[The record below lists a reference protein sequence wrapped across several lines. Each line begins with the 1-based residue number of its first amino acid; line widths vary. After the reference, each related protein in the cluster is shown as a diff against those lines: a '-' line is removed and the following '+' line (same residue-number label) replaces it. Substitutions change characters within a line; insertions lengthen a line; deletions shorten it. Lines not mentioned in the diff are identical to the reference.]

1 MKSRKLISALLVLA
15 VAGSA
20 ATAVGLAACK
30 KSGGKGGRTIYVA
43 ANGTEDGKGTKSS
56 PREIASTLSDTTLQ
70 PGDTIVLKEG
80 VYNLSSRTWI
90 NASGEYNK
98 YITFKCEDPSK
109 ETVLSF
115 YDMPFASTARGVQ
128 IYGNYIHWDGI
139 DIRGAGDNGMY
150 IGGSYNIVENCKFY
164 DNRDT
169 GLQLGRS
176 YSPDT
181 ANGQHLEFDDIN
193 YWPSYNLIKNCTSYN
208 NYDNETYGENADG
221 FAAKLTVGYGNVF
234 DGCIAYR
241 NSDDGWDL
249 FAKTDSG
256 NIGEV
261 IMYNCVAFE
270 NGFIMETQESFNKKF
285 TAFNPGKREEDDKK
299 YTTRDGDGNGFKLGG
314 SIMEGEVYLENCLS
328 FNNRMHGV
336 TDNSNPGVITVSGVT
351 AYNNGANVDRT
362 GVIAY
367 TGNGVDEGS
376 ANIDLARWS
385 YSYNHV
391 ANVLSVNNG
400 NTMISKDAYRGT
412 IENCTFQS
420 MDDNTKQFH
429 SFKVEGQAEYNS
441 KTGDRGERISSTAA
455 TSLFKELPT
464 NNLGFDVEL
473 HTKWRNADG
482 SVNLGDLFALV
493 NAEGTQGSKLNLS
506 SWDAYPHY
514 EMHDLTKCKS
524 ADDATAQAIID
535 MAYLPIRVEACYQN
549 FDVVTKI
556 KNVNINWTSS
566 NPDIINITDVKGT
579 SNSKHEDLKV
589 EVNRPVDKDTVVTM
603 TASVT
608 VGAVTK
614 IKTFDVN
621 VKKNTFRI
629 GDFVI
634 GGSVMNEGSS
644 IIEDKGENPYSF
656 RVTKPQIVND
666 TSNSKVFIDAQ
677 YYTRD
682 FSMEYAT
689 YSAPNTFKKDVDW
702 DATKAGIWRITE
714 TITLENV
721 ELAKSVD
728 GSTTAPK
735 AVELMY
741 YIYIADAGAA
751 NDFSGDSSLAVNRY
765 GYTLTGAFVSP
776 TGYIYSV
783 SLPASEAAPANVAAI
798 KANPDVSK
806 QAFRATNTTFQ
817 FNQAN
822 TADYNVYY
830 FLESLDGAQQ
840 SSIYTKSVQT
850 QSITNKASFEAM
862 LANNNTSTVY
872 LLADDIDMG
881 GAEINV
887 SDNPFVGVFNGNG
900 HKISNFK
907 VTKSTATKGF
917 GVFPFVKGGSIIN
930 VNFENGYIRDN
941 GSSERTG
948 IIGQLEGGY
957 VYNVKIHNLDVNID
971 YFVAGTQYGAD
982 DAIADGLEGTIVDGF
997 RVVGSDRFD
1006 KDGDKVDADGY
1017 KLDKNGNKI
1026 PKRVSAR
1033 VGGLVGQVFANSG
1046 YKTTT
1051 NYIER
1056 ISVTCDKDEGGNYL
1070 HSIRGDQRVGAI
1082 VGYIQCGGAESWT
1095 KTYIT
1100 DCYVDAL
1107 IESNTYGA
1115 GIVGRSDDRNKND
1128 LLEIARCFFV
1138 GTNYTQKYCG
1148 GILGGFSGSGKLFIM
1163 SCVGYGKLYYTDEPY
1178 QVLSCEKNCSNMVGY
1193 YASNG
1198 DATVRNCFAAFTE
1211 HNAGYSVMPFG
1222 YQDEEG
1228 NIFTGITNKDFWLTY
1243 LTEYDSKLCESSTV
1257 WDFENVWELV
1267 DDEYPGLVTAPY
1279 ARLK

>member
-1 MKSRKLISALLVLA
+1 MKSRKIISALLVLA

-20 ATAVGLAACK
+20 ATAVGLSACK
-30 KSGGKGGRTIYVA
+30 KNGNGGSGRTIYVA
-43 ANGTEDGKGTKSS
+43 VNGTEDGAGTASS
-56 PREIASTLSDTTLQ
+56 PREISSTLRDDTLR
-70 PGDTIVLKEG
+70 PGDTIILKEG
-80 VYNLSSRTWI
+80 VYNLSQRTMVI
-90 NASGEYNK
+90 ASGEYNK
-98 YITFKCEDPSK
+98 YITFKCEDPTK

-115 YDMPFASTARGVQ
+115 YDMAFASTNRGVQ

-181 ANGQHLEFDDIN
+181 TNNQYLEYNDIN

-234 DGCIAYR
+234 DGCVAYR

-270 NGFIMETQESFNKKF
+270 NGFIMETQESFNNKF
-285 TAFNPGKREEDDKK
+285 PAFNPGKKEEDTLK

-314 SIMEGEVYLENCLS
+314 SIMEGEVYLSNCLS

-336 TDNSNPGVITVSGVT
+336 TDNSNPGVITVDGVT
-351 AYNNGANVDRT
+351 AYNNGANVDRS
-362 GVIAY
+362 GIIAY

-420 MDDNTKQFH
+420 QDDTTKQFISH
-429 SFKVEGQAEYNS
+429 KVEGQAEYNS
-441 KTGDRGERISSTAA
+441 KTGDRGTRVDSATAA
-455 TSLFKELPT
+455 SLFNELPT
-464 NNLGFDVEL
+464 NSLGFDTDL
-473 HTKWRNADG
+473 HKKWRNADG
-482 SVNLGDLFALV
+482 SLNLGDLFALT

-506 SWDAYPHY
+506 SWDQYPHY
-514 EMHDLTKCKS
+514 TMHDLTKCTS

-556 KNVNINWTSS
+556 MNVTINWTSS
-566 NPDIINITDVKGT
+566 NSDIINITDVKGT
-579 SNSKHEDLKV
+579 SNSKHEDVKV
-589 EVNRPVDKDTVVTM
+589 EVIRPVDNDTVVTM

-608 VGAVTK
+608 VGEVTK
-614 IKTFDVN
+614 VKTFDIN

-634 GGSVMNEGSS
+634 DNAVMFEGSS
-644 IIEDKGENPYSF
+644 IIEDKGDDAYSF
-656 RVTKPQIVND
+656 RVSKPQIIND
-666 TSNSKVFIDAQ
+666 TSDSKAFINSD

-689 YSAPNTFKKDVDW
+689 YAAPDSFVKDVAW
-702 DATKAGIWRITE
+702 DATKAGIWKITE
-714 TITLENV
+714 TITLNEDV

-728 GSTTAPK
+728 GSGKAPGV
-735 AVELMY
+735 VELTY
-741 YIYIADAGAA
+741 YIYIADAGAS
-751 NDFSGDSSLAVNRY
+751 NDFSGESTLAVNRY
-765 GYTLTGAFVSP
+765 GYTLSGAFVSP

-783 SLPASEAAPANVAAI
+783 SLPASEAAPANAAAI

-806 QAFRATNTTFQ
+806 QEFRATNTTFQ
-817 FNQAN
+817 FQQAN
-822 TADYNVYY
+822 AEDYNVYY

-840 SSIYTKSVQT
+840 SKVYSKSVKT
-850 QSITNKASFEAM
+850 HTITDKASFEAM
-862 LANNNTSTVY
+862 LASNNSSTVY
-872 LLADDIDMG
+872 LLANDIDMAG
-881 GAEINV
+881 QTVKV
-887 SDNPFVGVFNGNG
+887 SETPFVGVLNGNG
-900 HKISNFK
+900 HTISNFK
-907 VTKSTATKGF
+907 VTSTAATKGF
-917 GVFPFVKGGSIIN
+917 GLFQFVKGGSIIN
-930 VNFENGYIRDN
+930 INFENGYIRDN

-948 IIGQLEGGY
+948 IIGQMEGGY
-957 VYNVKIHNLDVNID
+957 IYNVKIHNLDVNAD
-971 YFVAGTQYGAD
+971 YFVAGTKYTANDTVDGTLD
-982 DAIADGLEGTIVDGF
+982 ADGFL
-997 RVVGSDRFD
+997 VVGTDRFD
-1006 KDGDKVDADGY
+1006 KDGDKVDAEGY
-1017 KLDKNGNKI
+1017 KLDKDGNRV

-1046 YKTTT
+1046 YNTTS

-1056 ISVTCDKDEGGNYL
+1056 ISVTSDKDGKGNYL
-1070 HSIRGDQRVGAI
+1070 HTIRGDQRVGAI
-1082 VGYIQCGGAESWT
+1082 VGYIQSGGAESWT

-1128 LLEIARCFFV
+1128 VLEIARCFFV
-1138 GTNYTQKYCG
+1138 GTNYTQKYCAG
-1148 GILGGFSGSGKLFIM
+1148 VLGGFTGTGKLFIM
-1163 SCVGYGKLYYTDEPY
+1163 SCVSYGKLFYTDEPY
-1178 QVLSCEKNCSNMVGY
+1178 EVLSCEKNCSNIVGY

-1198 DATVRNCFAAFTE
+1198 DATVRNCFAGFAE
-1211 HNAGYSVMPFG
+1211 HNAGYGVMPFG

-1228 NIFTGITNKDFWLTY
+1228 NIFSSINDKNFWLES
-1243 LTEYDSKLCESSTV
+1243 LTNYDSHMCESSTV
-1257 WDFENVWELV
+1257 WDFENVWELI
-1267 DDEYPGLVTAPY
+1267 DDVYDGLVKAPY